1 MSKEKVHR
9 KRILSP
15 RTIKFIAFAIAVII
29 QLAVL
34 LVPYLFFRDYLKH
47 INWIFEIVSFIIVL
61 YIVKSDIN
69 PVYKIPWIVI
79 IFVFP
84 IFGGVLYLIYGV
96 RHFGKKEVAKA
107 MKMSKDYKQAIRS
120 RQYYNDELRMIDEQ
134 ISVQTDYL
142 FNKVDAPVYRNTCA
156 EFFPLGEDML
166 PVMLDQLRKAEKF
179 IFMEYFIIE
188 RGEMLDSI
196 VEILE
201 EKAAKGLDVRFMYDS
216 FGSILKAPGDFVRQ
230 MRAKGIK
237 CYEFNT
243 FRSILDS
250 RYNNRDHRKICVIDG
265 NVGFTGGVNLAD
277 EYINRKVVYGH
288 WKDTAIMIKGEAVWS
303 LTTMFVTLW
312 DSSFNQTDNLY
323 DYIPTKEFNYND
335 GYFAP
340 YTDYPFDDEPAGKT
354 VYYNMINR
362 ANDYIYIMT
371 PYLILDNVMITALAN
386 AAKNGIDVRIITPGV
401 PDKKIAYMLTQ
412 SYYEILI
419 KAGVKIYEYT
429 PGFVHA
435 KIFVSDDETAVVGT
449 INLDYR
455 SLTHH
460 FENAIWMYKSGAV
473 KAVLDDY
480 RDTLDKCRVVT
491 LETARKKS
499 FIKRLLMPVLRL
511 FSPMF

>member
-166 PVMLDQLRKAEKF
+166 PVMLEELRKAEKF

-201 EKAAKGLDVRFMYDS
+201 EKAAKGLDVRFM
-216 FGSILKAPGDFVRQ
+216 
-230 MRAKGIK
+230 
-237 CYEFNT
+237 
-243 FRSILDS
+243 
-250 RYNNRDHRKICVIDG
+250 
-265 NVGFTGGVNLAD
+265 
-277 EYINRKVVYGH
+277 
-288 WKDTAIMIKGEAVWS
+288 
-303 LTTMFVTLW
+303 
-312 DSSFNQTDNLY
+312 
-323 DYIPTKEFNYND
+323 
-335 GYFAP
+335 
-340 YTDYPFDDEPAGKT
+340 
-354 VYYNMINR
+354 
-362 ANDYIYIMT
+362 
-371 PYLILDNVMITALAN
+371 
-386 AAKNGIDVRIITPGV
+386 
-401 PDKKIAYMLTQ
+401 
-412 SYYEILI
+412 
-419 KAGVKIYEYT
+419 
-429 PGFVHA
+429 
-435 KIFVSDDETAVVGT
+435 
-449 INLDYR
+449 
-455 SLTHH
+455 
-460 FENAIWMYKSGAV
+460 
-473 KAVLDDY
+473 
-480 RDTLDKCRVVT
+480 
-491 LETARKKS
+491 
-499 FIKRLLMPVLRL
+499 
-511 FSPMF
+511 